1 MDLESRLELIRQV
14 GEEIVT
20 EDELRHLLQAKSK
33 PVAYDGFEPS
43 GKIHV
48 AQGIVRA
55 INTNKMIKAG
65 VHFKFFVADWHAWA
79 NNKMGGD
86 LEKIQTV
93 GKYFIEVWKA
103 AGMNLDKVEFVWAS
117 DLARDENYWKK
128 VMQIARSTTVS
139 RIVRCGQ
146 IMGRK
151 ESEVMQASQ
160 ILYPCMQCADIFQLK
175 ADITQLGMDQRK
187 VNVLA
192 REIGPKLGYWKPVIV
207 SHHMLM
213 GLMPPKQTEGV
224 SAAEKTIEIKMSK
237 SVPDSSIFM
246 TDSPAEIKR
255 KIEKAYC
262 PAKTVHENPLAEY
275 MRYIIFEKFPT
286 VRIERPAK
294 FGGDLE
300 LENYREFAR
309 LYDEGKIHPA
319 DVKHTVA
326 RHLNEIL
333 EPVRKHF
340 QNNSR
345 ARELEE
351 FVRKQE
357 VTR

>member
-1 MDLESRLELIRQV
+1 MELIKQV
-14 GEEIVT
+14 GEEVVT
-20 EDELRHLLQAKSK
+20 EEELRHLLQTKTR
-33 PVAYDGFEPS
+33 PIAYDGFEPS

-55 INTNKMIKAG
+55 INTNKMTQAG
-65 VHFKFFVADWHAWA
+65 VHFKFLVADWHAWA

-93 GKYFIEVWKA
+93 GKYFIEVWRS
-103 AGMNLDKVEFVWAS
+103 AGMDLDKVEFVWAS
-117 DLARDENYWKK
+117 EHARDENYWKK
-128 VMQIARSTTVS
+128 VMQVARNTTVS
-139 RIVRCGQ
+139 RIIRCGQ

-160 ILYPCMQCADIFQLK
+160 ILYPCMQCADIFHLK

-192 REIGPKLGYWKPVIV
+192 REIGPKMGYWKPVIV

-213 GLMPPKQTEGV
+213 GLLPPKQSSGNL
-224 SAAEKTIEIKMSK
+224 SAAEKTIELKMSK
-237 SVPDSSIFM
+237 SIPDSAVFIM
-246 TDSPAEIKR
+246 DSPQDVKR

-262 PAKTVHENPLAEY
+262 PAKTVYENPLAEY
-275 MRYIIFEKFPT
+275 MRYIIFEKFRT
-286 VRIERPAK
+286 VRMERPAK

-300 LENYREFAR
+300 LESYSEFAR
-309 LYDEGKIHPA
+309 LYEEGKIHPA
-319 DVKHTVA
+319 DVKQTVICY
-326 RHLNEIL
+326 LNEIL
-333 EPVRKHF
+333 DPVRKHF
-340 QNNSR
+340 QTNKK
-345 ARELEE
+345 AKELEE
-351 FVRKQE
+351 FVKKQE

>member
-1 MDLESRLELIRQV
+1 MDIESRMDLIRQV

-20 EDELRHLLQAKSK
+20 EEELRSLLETKSR

-43 GKIHV
+43 GKIHI

-55 INTNKMIKAG
+55 INTNKMTKAG

-93 GKYFIEVWKA
+93 GKYFIEVWKS
-103 AGMNLDKVEFVWAS
+103 AGMDLEKVEFVWSS

-128 VMQIARSTTVS
+128 VMQVARNSTVS
-139 RIVRCGQ
+139 RILRCGQ

-160 ILYPCMQCADIFQLK
+160 ILYPCMQCADIFHLK

-192 REIGPKLGYWKPVIV
+192 REIGPKIGYWKPVIV
-207 SHHMLM
+207 SNHMLM
-213 GLMPPKQTEGV
+213 GLLPKKPAEGL
-224 SAAEKTIEIKMSK
+224 SAVEKAIEMKMSK
-237 SVPDSSIFM
+237 SIPDSSIFM
-246 TDSPAEIKR
+246 MDSPEEVKR

-262 PAKTVHENPLAEY
+262 PACSLEDNPLGEY
-275 MRYIIFEKFPT
+275 MRYIIFEKFRT
-286 VRIERPAK
+286 VKIERPAK

-300 LENYREFAR
+300 LESYREFSR
-309 LYDEGKIHPA
+309 LFSEGKIHPMDLKA
-319 DVKHTVA
+319 TVVKY
-326 RHLNEIL
+326 LNEIL

-340 QNNSR
+340 QTNKK
-345 ARELEE
+345 AKELEE
-351 FVRKQE
+351 FVKRQE